1 MNNAESMVKIY
12 ACKKATSNSKV
23 EINKAIGIDN
33 PDHAMLS
40 FTKIIE
46 IKEITIMW
54 PAVMFANKRINNAA
68 GLIKIPAI
76 SIGTKIG
83 YKAKGTPGGIN
94 MCFQNGFLENINWM
108 IKVNI
113 ANVIVTEIF
122 PVKFGLPIQGISP
135 NKFPIRIKKKTVSR

>member
-1 MNNAESMVKIY
+1 MNNADSMVKIY

-23 EINKAIGIDN
+23 EMNKAIGMDN
-33 PDHAMLS
+33 PDQAMLS

-46 IKEITIMW
+46 IKEITIIW
-54 PAVMFANKRINNAA
+54 PAVMLANKRINNAA

-94 MCFQNGFLENINWM
+94 MCFQNGFLEKIN
-108 IKVNI
+108 
-113 ANVIVTEIF
+113 
-122 PVKFGLPIQGISP
+122 
-135 NKFPIRIKKKTVSR
+135 

>member
-1 MNNAESMVKIY
+1 MNSAESMVKIY

-23 EINKAIGIDN
+23 EINKAIGTDN
-33 PDHAMLS
+33 PDHARLS

-46 IKEITIMW
+46 IKDITIMC
-54 PAVMFANKRINNAA
+54 PAVMLANKRINNAA

-94 MCFQNGFLENINWM
+94 MCFQNGFLEKIN
-108 IKVNI
+108 
-113 ANVIVTEIF
+113 
-122 PVKFGLPIQGISP
+122 
-135 NKFPIRIKKKTVSR
+135 

>member
-23 EINKAIGIDN
+23 EINKAIGTDN
-33 PDHAMLS
+33 PDHARLS

-46 IKEITIMW
+46 IKDITIMW
-54 PAVMFANKRINNAA
+54 PAVMLANKRINNAA

-76 SIGTKIG
+76 SIGTNIG

-94 MCFQNGFLENINWM
+94 MCFQNGFLEKIN
-108 IKVNI
+108 
-113 ANVIVTEIF
+113 
-122 PVKFGLPIQGISP
+122 
-135 NKFPIRIKKKTVSR
+135 